1 MKANNNKTILLVED
15 EAIIAISQKLA
26 LEKFGYNVLSAHTGE
41 KAIEIFNNKNIDL
54 ILVDIDLGKGIDGT
68 ETAEIIL
75 KKHNVPVVF
84 LSSHTEPEFIHKMEK
99 ITSYGYVVKN
109 SLGII
114 LDASIKMAFKL
125 FEAHEKVK
133 NELAERKIAEETL
146 LNSENRYRVLIDL
159 AVDGILLGSNEG
171 IITDANECMCE
182 ILRMKREDFIGKH
195 VSLLPFTKESIEKN
209 PLRFDLLQKG
219 ETVISERSL
228 IRPDGIIA
236 TIEMRSKMMPDGSY
250 QSIYRDISERKS
262 AEEKLRES
270 EEKFRNLFEN
280 MNDAFALHKIILNEK
295 GEPADYQ
302 FLEANSIFLQ
312 RLGMKAE
319 DLINRTAL
327 ELFPKT
333 EKSWIDK
340 FGEVAITG
348 KSMHYTNYSVELDKY
363 YETNIY
369 CPRPG
374 YFAALFTDV
383 TERKKTDAELLRN
396 QIKFKSAFNNN
407 PYLMMISEI
416 STGQMLEVNEAF
428 IKETGFSRDEI
439 LSNTSIALGLISP
452 EDREKLKQ
460 KLLIEGKIIGIEVQL
475 CRKNGSRFW
484 VKYYGEIINLEGK
497 QNLLSIANDITETK
511 KAEEDLRKSEALLKM
526 TLETAQI
533 GLFDWDLKNDILFAS
548 PTYYTM
554 LGYDPVDGPVDR
566 NFWRSKGH
574 PDDRDYVE
582 NKIKRVLSRTD
593 NSNYEYDARILHS
606 DGSYRWINV
615 LGKVVECDNDEKA
628 TRMLG
633 VRIDIN
639 ERKLLEMK
647 LEESKFFF
655 KESQR
660 AAAIGSFKT
669 DFLTNLWESSEVLD
683 IIFGIEENYNRSI
696 QGWLDIVHPDDQD
709 MMYRYLTDE
718 VIIKMN
724 PFIKEYRIIRKNDGE
739 TRWVHGIGKVDLD
752 KNGNVAYLIGTI
764 QDITDR
770 KKAEEEKQLLMER
783 LQRSEKME
791 ALGLLAGGVA
801 HDLNNVLG
809 SIVGF
814 AELTL
819 MDVDKK
825 NPIRPN
831 LENIMNSGL
840 RAADIVQDLLTMA
853 RRGVS
858 GRKVINLNRIIS
870 DFEHLPEYEKLYS
883 YNSMIK
889 IKTVLE
895 PDLLNISGSAVHLG
909 KTIYNL
915 VLNAV
920 EATVNQGDVTIKTY
934 NKYLEKPVHGYADIK
949 EGDYVVVSV
958 TDTGEGIPE
967 SDLKH
972 IFEPFYTKKFMGR
985 SGTGLGLSIVWGT
998 VKDHNGYINVQSE
1011 KGKGTSFILYFPV
1024 SRDEIEDADISLSIS
1039 EYTGNGE
1046 TILIIDDVKEQRELA
1061 AAMLKRLNY
1070 KVETASS
1077 GEEAVEYLKKYK
1089 ADLLVLDM
1097 IMEPGM
1103 DGLDTYKNILKIHS
1117 KQKVIISSGFSESD
1131 RVNDARYLGAGA
1143 YVKKPYVF
1151 EKLGMAVKK
1160 ELEK

>member
-1 MKANNNKTILLVED
+1 MKANNKKTILLVED
-15 EAIIAISQKLA
+15 EPIIAISQKLVM
-26 LEKFGYNVLSAHTGE
+26 EKLGYNVLTVHTGE
-41 KAIEIFNNKNIDL
+41 KAIEIFNENKDIDL

-75 KKHNVPVVF
+75 KKHNVPIVF

-109 SLGII
+109 SMGIV

-125 FEAHEKVK
+125 FEAHEKVR
-133 NELAERKIAEETL
+133 NELAERKLAEETL
-146 LNSENRYRVLIDL
+146 LKSENRYRVLIDL
-159 AVDGILLGSNEG
+159 AVDGILLGSKEG

-182 ILRMKREDFIGKH
+182 ILGMKREEFIGKH
-195 VSLLPFTKESIEKN
+195 ISLLPFTKESIEKN

-228 IRPDGIIA
+228 IRPDGTES

-250 QSIYRDISERKS
+250 QSIYRDITQRKMT
-262 AEEKLRES
+262 EENLRES
-270 EEKFRNLFEN
+270 EKNFHLLFDEN
-280 MNDAFALHKIILNEK
+280 PFPTVLSDLPSGKISFVNK
-295 GEPADYQ
+295 
-302 FLEANSIFLQ
+302 
-312 RLGMKAE
+312 R
-319 DLINRTAL
+319 
-327 ELFPKT
+327 
-333 EKSWIDK
+333 
-340 FGEVAITG
+340 
-348 KSMHYTNYSVELDKY
+348 
-363 YETNIY
+363 
-369 CPRPG
+369 
-374 YFAALFTDV
+374 FAALLGMNPKDIIGNTAGDLGLLNDPGDLEKLTELISSKGFVDDYEIQKTLPDGQHEFDLV
-383 TERKKTDAELLRN
+383 YMRIISISKKPYCLTVIHDITERKKTEVALLNN
-396 QIKFKSAFNNN
+396 QLKFESAFNNN

-416 STGQMLEVNEAF
+416 STGRMLEVNEAF
-428 IKETGFSRDEI
+428 IKETGFTRDEI
-439 LSNTSIALGLISP
+439 LNNSSIALGLINP
-452 EDREKLKQ
+452 DDREKLKQ
-460 KLLIEGKIIGIEVQL
+460 QLMNAGKITDVEVQL

-484 VKYYGEIINLEGK
+484 VKYFGGIINVEGK
-497 QNLLSIANDITETK
+497 KNLLSIASDITETK
-511 KAEEDLRKSEALLKM
+511 KAEEALRESEARLNM

-533 GLFDWDLKNDILFAS
+533 GLFDWDIANDIFYAS

-554 LGYDPVDGPVDR
+554 LGYEPVYGSADR
-566 NFWRSKGH
+566 NFWLSKGH
-574 PDDRDYVE
+574 PDDRNNVAE
-582 NKIKRVLSRTD
+582 KIKNVLSG
-593 NSNYEYDARILHS
+593 NKESGYEYDARILHT
-606 DGSYRWINV
+606 DGSYRWVNV
-615 LGKVVECDNDEKA
+615 LGRVVERDNNNKP

-633 VRIDIN
+633 VRININ
-639 ERKLLEMK
+639 DRKLLEMK
-647 LEESKFFF
+647 LEESEFFF

-660 AAAIGSFKT
+660 AAAVGSFKA
-669 DFLTNLWESSEVLD
+669 DFIKNEWESSEVLD
-683 IIFGIEENYNRSI
+683 NIFGIDKNFKRSI
-696 QGWLDIVHPDDQD
+696 QSWIDIVHPDDKE
-709 MMYRYLTDE
+709 MMYHYLTEE
-718 VIIKMN
+718 VIINNKS
-724 PFIKEYRIIRKNDGE
+724 FLKEYKITRINDSE
-739 TRWVHGIGKVDLD
+739 TRWVHGFGELQLD
-752 KNGNVAYLIGTI
+752 KRGSAISLIGTI

-770 KKAEEEKQLLMER
+770 KKAEEEKNILMER

-814 AELTL
+814 AELSL
-819 MDVDKK
+819 MDVDKI
-825 NPIRPN
+825 NPIRSN

-858 GRKVINLNRIIS
+858 GRKVINLNKIIS
-870 DFEHLPEYEKLYS
+870 DFQLLPEYEKLYS

-889 IKTVLE
+889 IKTILE

-915 VLNAV
+915 VLNAI
-920 EATVNQGDVTIKTY
+920 EATVNQGDVTIQTY

-998 VKDHNGYINVQSE
+998 VKDHNGYINVQSV

-1024 SRDEIEDADISLSIS
+1024 SRDEIEDADLSLSIS

-1061 AAMLKRLNY
+1061 AAMLNRLDY
-1070 KVETASS
+1070 KVETVTS
-1077 GEEAVEYLKKYK
+1077 GEEAVEYMKKNK

-1103 DGLDTYKNILKIHS
+1103 DGLDTFKNILKINP
-1117 KQKVIISSGFSESD
+1117 KQKVIISSGFSETD
-1131 RVNDARYLGAGA
+1131 RVNEAQNLGAGS
-1143 YVKKPYVF
+1143 YVKKPYVL